1 MELALEAP
9 QPLKNISVAK
19 IAIDKRGNNQT
30 TRCFV
35 FNSGFIY
42 FIERTEEKF
51 FGAFEN
57 EDSRTVKKI
66 PICRKKI
73 NGNKIEE
80 FPVLMNMTAPP
91 RNNLVANTNRLE
103 FEKTVLPHFDAA
115 YNLAR
120 WLTRNT
126 ADADDVV
133 QEAYMRAFKFFGG
146 FNGGDCRSWMLRI
159 VRNTC
164 YSWLQKNRS
173 SELVYELSEALYD
186 DKNSGPEVEL
196 IENVERQ
203 WLRQKIE
210 ELPAPFREVIVL
222 RDIEGMSYKE
232 IASVT
237 ESPVGTVMSRLARGR
252 ERLQKQAGVDEAG
265 GKR

>member
-1 MELALEAP
+1 VELALEAP

-42 FIERTEEKF
+42 FTERAEQKCFNASEI
-51 FGAFEN
+51 
-57 EDSRTVKKI
+57 EDSNGAEKI
-66 PICRKKI
+66 PAAEKKI

-80 FPVLMNMTAPP
+80 SPVLMNMTAPP

-120 WLTRNT
+120 WLTRNVT
-126 ADADDVV
+126 DAEDVV

-146 FNGGDCRSWMLRI
+146 FKGGDGRSWMLRI